1 MRNTIMIALL
11 ATTLAG
17 PALAKGDD
25 PSRGLE
31 SVNVP
36 VVSRSDYTFDAAAPD
51 GQLSSAERARLD
63 AWFDGLSL
71 GFGDRVSVEGNAA
84 YAARRD
90 VSQILSRFGILV
102 SNNTPVVAGAIPDG
116 SVRVVVSRT
125 RASMPTCPNW
135 SVGAQ
140 PNYANRTM
148 SNFGC
153 AVNGNLAAMVA
164 DPNDLVFGRASL
176 PGSDGFEGAKAIAL
190 YRSWELTA
198 VREGQTR
205 RPLLKGD
212 IKTSED
218 K

>member
-1 MRNTIMIALL
+1 MRTKLMIALL
-11 ATTLAG
+11 AS
-17 PALAKGDD
+17 ALAAPVAAKDD

-36 VVSRSDYTFDAAAPD
+36 VVSRSDYMFDAAAPD
-51 GQLSSAERARLD
+51 GQLSPAERARLE

-90 VSQILSRFGILV
+90 VSQVLSRFGMLV
-102 SNNTPVVAGAIPDG
+102 SNNAPVVAGAVADG

-135 SVGAQ
+135 SVRAQ
-140 PNYANRTM
+140 PNHANRTM

-164 DPNDLVFGRASL
+164 DPSDLVFGRAAL

-212 IKTSED
+212 VKTSED